1 MKGQDVIKAFYDYYK
16 EFSYEEFEIKFLFTI
31 EGSYDINIFYINNNN
46 KKETNLDGRE
56 LFKYERYIQVA

>member
-1 MKGQDVIKAFYDYYK
+1 MKGQDVIKEFYDYYK
-16 EFSYEEFEIKFLFTI
+16 EFSYEELEIKFLFTI